1 MLVLDTHRTAV
12 HDLKEH
18 LAGHADRILEID
30 LRATNHLGEAVS
42 AGWNPLD
49 LTVVPP
55 EMRKGRID
63 TLKGMLPVALFP
75 DYFGPNSKSPQTSA
89 IIRKTLECLLHLNL
103 RLPAELQANIFCYRG
118 PVVGRNAW
126 REQAISQLPAR
137 DQKWWTHT
145 YPMIV
150 GQKGASSTALKPALN
165 ALEQWKSQ
173 DRIQALLGASISTVR
188 WREIIDESKI
198 VFVALN
204 NDGSET
210 DNLLARLLVGEMV
223 AAFKER
229 GLSPN
234 GNVRPFHLFLD
245 EFQSY
250 APVLEVQAEVIVQE
264 LRKFGAKVHF
274 LCQSPSVLSKR
285 MREIIFANC
294 THVFCG
300 RLGNP
305 SDAEQMA
312 KLMGGHHGLPPERDH
327 RFGNGRRSGPAR
339 FAPVAFRLP
348 GHPGGGTVRSVPA
361 QRNRHQKGLG
371 TSANRSGHQPPNRSQ
386 HRPGTRRGKTRPLR
400 HPPRAHLT
408 LAHPKHD
415 RTHTGVTVCAHPPR
429 PLFPTPPLLVCSP
442 GCPRRSRGRTY
453 RTPSQE
459 LLVLSPLE
467 ARVEP

>member
-1 MLVLDTHRTAV
+1 M
-12 HDLKEH
+12 
-18 LAGHADRILEID
+18 
-30 LRATNHLGEAVS
+30 
-42 AGWNPLD
+42 
-49 LTVVPP
+49 
-55 EMRKGRID
+55 
-63 TLKGMLPVALFP
+63 
-75 DYFGPNSKSPQTSA
+75 
-89 IIRKTLECLLHLNL
+89 HLNL
-103 RLPAELQANIFCYRG
+103 GLPAELQTNIFCLEDLLLDDT
-118 PVVGRNAW
+118 W
-126 REQAISQLPAR
+126 REQAISQLPVR
-137 DQKWWTHT
+137 DQKWWTRT

-165 ALEQWKSQ
+165 ALEQWQSQ

-234 GNVRPFHLFLD
+234 SEVRPFHLFLD

-312 KLMGGHHGLPPERDH
+312 KLMGGRQVSH
-327 RFGNGRRSGPAR
+327 RSETTGSVTVKVGTCAGCAGGISSARSPRRGNCPKRSSSRESTPKR
-339 FAPVAFRLP
+339 P
-348 GHPGGGTVRSVPA
+348 GHICEPV
-361 QRNRHQKGLG
+361 G
-371 TSANRSGHQPPNRSQ
+371 TSTHKSQ
-386 HRPGTRRGKTRPLR
+386 
-400 HPPRAHLT
+400 
-408 LAHPKHD
+408 
-415 RTHTGVTVCAHPPR
+415 
-429 PLFPTPPLLVCSP
+429 PTPAWNP
-442 GCPRRSRGRTY
+442 SR
-453 RTPSQE
+453 
-459 LLVLSPLE
+459 
-467 ARVEP
+467 